1 MANLSEKE
9 LSFLE
14 DQLSA
19 EQLLIKK
26 FKAISAEA
34 SDAEIKTCCDPD
46 RKQASAAFRHHDGLF
61 ELERS
66 DSNEHQ
72 SHNAG

>member
-9 LSFLE
+9 LSYLE

-26 FKAISAEA
+26 FKAISSEA
-34 SDAEIKTCCDPD
+34 SDAEIKTCCDQID
-46 RKQASAAFRHHDGLF
+46 NK
-61 ELERS
+61 
-66 DSNEHQ
+66 HQ
-72 SHNAG
+72 QHFDTMMGFLN

>member
-14 DQLSA
+14 DQLNA

-26 FKAISAEA
+26 FKAIAAEA
-34 SDAEIKTCCDPD
+34 SDQEIKTCCDQIAC
-46 RKQASAAFRHHDGLF
+46 K
-61 ELERS
+61 
-66 DSNEHQ
+66 HQ
-72 SHNAG
+72 QHFDTMMGFLN

>member
-9 LSFLE
+9 LSYLE

-34 SDAEIKTCCDPD
+34 SDAEIKACCDQIAN
-46 RKQASAAFRHHDGLF
+46 K
-61 ELERS
+61 
-66 DSNEHQ
+66 HQ
-72 SHNAG
+72 QHFDTMMGFLG

>member
-9 LSFLE
+9 LSYLE

-26 FKAISAEA
+26 FKAISVEA
-34 SDAEIKTCCDPD
+34 SDAEIKACCDQIAN
-46 RKQASAAFRHHDGLF
+46 K
-61 ELERS
+61 
-66 DSNEHQ
+66 HQ
-72 SHNAG
+72 QHFDTMMGFLG

>member
-9 LSFLE
+9 LSYLE

-26 FKAISAEA
+26 FKALSAEA
-34 SDAEIKTCCDPD
+34 SDAEIKTCCDQIAN
-46 RKQASAAFRHHDGLF
+46 K
-61 ELERS
+61 
-66 DSNEHQ
+66 HQ
-72 SHNAG
+72 QHFDTMMGFLN

>member
-26 FKAISAEA
+26 FKAIAAEA
-34 SDAEIKTCCDPD
+34 SDQEIKTCCDQIAC
-46 RKQASAAFRHHDGLF
+46 K
-61 ELERS
+61 
-66 DSNEHQ
+66 HQ
-72 SHNAG
+72 QHFDTMMGFLN